1 MESEL
6 GSEIIID
13 ENGEVAHVEL
23 MNETDLPDGQVLD
36 AIMKQ
41 RPEIATLAR
50 WAHDSNGASRKRN
63 KTVFDQDRYV
73 APKTIFDEMRLAA
86 HAAKYDDIVSNAVDT
101 TEQLAFKRVV
111 VECDDDNENKIWAQ
125 ITDEIDLSLKLREMW
140 REQFIVSQFYAA
152 TLWHKKDY
160 KVPNSR
166 KVYKKL
172 LVPRGITL
180 LDPLKVLPVGDM
192 MFGNETLVYLA
203 DQDEG
208 EDLNKSLAKK
218 NSSDLVLNQL
228 ITGKYEAPKSELS
241 KLTALTGLTDIKD
254 RMFILNPDN
263 VWRVTATKPDY
274 QRFADVRMAS
284 IFELLDLKNVLRE
297 MDRSEILS
305 ATNCIILVTKGSD
318 KYPATQSEVAGAA
331 AQVSRTSRVPII
343 VSDHRLNV
351 EIITRKTDKVL
362 TPERYNGLDSR
373 ITSRLYQILSTGS
386 YSSGTAMD
394 NSPNLFRIISST
406 MEARRDNIRDG
417 VMTHVIRKIWQ
428 RNDELKKE
436 PKMNFYP
443 RRIALDF
450 DNNIALYIQDLKD
463 RNIISAETQLAELDI
478 ILDEEIGRI
487 KRENKKY
494 GDILQYN
501 QVPYSAPVPNAATPG
516 PGQTTGIPRADGRAG
531 GGNKNGGGANPASY
545 QPSPNNRGK

>member
-50 WAHDSNGASRKRN
+50 WANDSNGASRRN

-125 ITDEIDLSLKLREMW
+125 ITDEINLSLKLREMW

-208 EDLNKSLAKK
+208 EDLNKSLARR

-228 ITGKYEAPKSELS
+228 ITGKYEASKSELS

-318 KYPATQSEVAGAA
+318 KYPATQSEIAGAA

-428 RNDELKKE
+428 RNDQLKKE

-545 QPSPNNRGK
+545 QPSPNNRGE

>member
-23 MNETDLPDGQVLD
+23 MNETDLPDSQVLD

-50 WAHDSNGASRKRN
+50 WVNDSNGGSRGRN

-208 EDLNKSLAKK
+208 EDLNRSLARK

-228 ITGKYEAPKSELS
+228 ITGKYEASKSELS

-274 QRFADVRMAS
+274 QRFADVRLAS
-284 IFELLDLKNVLRE
+284 VFELLDLKNVLRE

-318 KYPATQSEVAGAA
+318 KYPATQSEIAGAA

-428 RNDELKKE
+428 RNDQLKKE

-531 GGNKNGGGANPASY
+531 GGNRNGGGANPASY
-545 QPSPNNRGK
+545 QPSPNNRGE